1 MNLIAKVAE
10 LKELEKK
17 ASAESLPG
25 PQANGARFC
34 LEIRNA
40 GPAMLAVLGQFREG
54 DAGKI
59 DRIGSMLR
67 GWIDGHP
74 LAQFSDEEEML
85 NRLQEAARLMEAE
98 CEK

>member
-1 MNLIAKVAE
+1 MKLIEKVGE

-25 PQANGARFC
+25 PQANSTRFC
-34 LEIRNA
+34 LKIHNA
-40 GPAMLAVLGQFREG
+40 APCMLAVLGQFREG
-54 DAGKI
+54 DAEKMQFA
-59 DRIGSMLR
+59 IGWLETTNIHSSV
-67 GWIDGHP
+67 
-74 LAQFSDEEEML
+74 FEML